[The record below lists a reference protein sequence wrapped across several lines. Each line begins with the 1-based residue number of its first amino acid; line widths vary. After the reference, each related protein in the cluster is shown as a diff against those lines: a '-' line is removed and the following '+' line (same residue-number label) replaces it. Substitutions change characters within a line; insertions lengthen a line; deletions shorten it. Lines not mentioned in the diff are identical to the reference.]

1 MPRSLTPLART
12 LRREAS
18 GAERRLWQGLRRKQ
32 VGGFRFRRQV
42 ILGGFIADF
51 ACFEARMVVEV
62 DGATHSTDE
71 EIARDAAR
79 SAALAA
85 QGFAILRF
93 TNEGVYGN
101 LDGVIET
108 IRLRLMELRPRSPP
122 GSGRQGNRAKSISS
136 PLWGR
141 IKEGGRTGPRKLCFD
156 PSSETA

>member
-71 EIARDAAR
+71 EMARDAAR
-79 SAALAA
+79 SAALTA
-85 QGFAILRF
+85 QGFDVLRF
-93 TNEGVYGN
+93 TNDDVRRN
-101 LDGVIET
+101 LDGVLET
-108 IRLRLMELRPRSPP
+108 IRLRLTELRPRIDES
-122 GSGRQGNRAKSISS
+122 SI
-136 PLWGR
+136 
-141 IKEGGRTGPRKLCFD
+141 
-156 PSSETA
+156 

>member
-71 EIARDAAR
+71 EMARDAAR
-79 SAALAA
+79 SAALTA
-85 QGFAILRF
+85 QGFDVLRF
-93 TNEGVYGN
+93 TNDDVRRN
-101 LDGVIET
+101 LDGVLET
-108 IRLRLMELRPRSPP
+108 IRLRLTELRPRIDEF
-122 GSGRQGNRAKSISS
+122 SI
-136 PLWGR
+136 
-141 IKEGGRTGPRKLCFD
+141 
-156 PSSETA
+156 